1 MKFEHKVVVEA
12 TPAKVETF
20 LNDIEKAAMCVPGV
34 EEVTPIGDDWYE
46 GRVGVKL
53 GPLGMKFTGKAKL
66 DREPD
71 GTWKMHG
78 EGRDRRVGAGVNAD
92 VVAHLN
98 ETSPGTTE
106 VLINA
111 DVNFS
116 GRLAELGQP
125 LIRKKSDQMVAD
137 FAKNL
142 QAALAK
148 ES

>member
-1 MKFEHKVVVEA
+1 MKFEHKVVVDA
-12 TPAKVETF
+12 TADKVQAF
-20 LNDIEKAAMCVPGV
+20 LDDIEKAAKCVPGV
-34 EEVTPIGDDWYE
+34 EEVTPLEDGWYE
-46 GRVGVKL
+46 GKVGIRF
-53 GPLGMKFTGKAKL
+53 GPLGMKFAGKAKL
-66 DREPD
+66 DKDDD

-142 QAALAK
+142 QNALK
-148 ES
+148 SS

>member
-1 MKFEHKVVVEA
+1 MKFEHRVVVEA
-12 TPAKVETF
+12 TADKVQAF
-20 LNDIEKAAMCVPGV
+20 LDDIEKAAKCVPGV
-34 EEVTPIGDDWYE
+34 EEVTPLEDGWYE
-46 GRVGVKL
+46 GKVGIRF
-53 GPLGMKFTGKAKL
+53 GPLGMKFAGKAKL
-66 DREPD
+66 DKDAD

-106 VLINA
+106 VLIDA

-125 LIRKKSDQMVAD
+125 LIRKKSDQMVGE

-142 QAALAK
+142 QKALK
-148 ES
+148 S

>member
-1 MKFEHKVVVEA
+1 MKFEHRVVVEA
-12 TPAKVETF
+12 TADKVQAF
-20 LNDIEKAAMCVPGV
+20 LDDIEKAAKCVPGV
-34 EEVTPIGDDWYE
+34 EEVSPLEDGWYE
-46 GRVGVKL
+46 GKVGIRL
-53 GPLGMKFTGKAKL
+53 GPLGMKFAGKAKL
-66 DREPD
+66 DKDAD

-98 ETSPGTTE
+98 ETTPGTTE

-125 LIRKKSDQMVAD
+125 LIRKKSDAMVAE
-137 FAKNL
+137 FARNL
-142 QAALAK
+142 QAALK
-148 ES
+148 S

>member
-1 MKFEHKVVVEA
+1 MKFEHRVVVEA
-12 TPAKVETF
+12 TADKVQAF
-20 LNDIEKAAMCVPGV
+20 LDDIEKAAKCVPGV
-34 EEVTPIGDDWYE
+34 EEVTPLEDGWYE
-46 GRVGVKL
+46 GKVGIRL
-53 GPLGMKFTGKAKL
+53 GPLGMKFAGKAKL
-66 DREPD
+66 DKDAD

-98 ETSPGTTE
+98 ETTPGTTE

-125 LIRKKSDQMVAD
+125 LIRKKSDAMVAD

-142 QAALAK
+142 QNALK
-148 ES
+148 NS

>member
-1 MKFEHKVVVEA
+1 MKFEHRVTVNAPATKVRA
-12 TPAKVETF
+12 F
-20 LNDIEKAAMCVPGV
+20 LDDIEKAAMCVPGV
-34 EEVTPIGDDWYE
+34 EEVKPLDDGWYE
-46 GRVGVKL
+46 GRVGIKL
-53 GPLGMKFTGKAKL
+53 GPLGMKFSGKAKL
-66 DREPD
+66 DKEAD

-78 EGRDRRVGAGVNAD
+78 EGRDRRVGAGVNAN

-98 ETSPGTTE
+98 ETASGTTD

-142 QAALAK
+142 QAALN
-148 ES
+148 E

>member
-1 MKFEHKVVVEA
+1 MKFEHKVVVDA
-12 TPAKVETF
+12 TADKVQAF
-20 LNDIEKAAMCVPGV
+20 LDDIEKAAKCVPGV
-34 EEVTPIGDDWYE
+34 EDVTPLEDGWYE
-46 GRVGVKL
+46 GKVGIRF
-53 GPLGMKFTGKAKL
+53 GPLGMKFAGKAKL
-66 DREPD
+66 DKDAD

-106 VLINA
+106 VLIDA

-142 QAALAK
+142 QKALK
-148 ES
+148 S

>member
-1 MKFEHKVVVEA
+1 MKFEHRVTVSA
-12 TPAKVETF
+12 PAAKVQAF
-20 LNDIEKAAMCVPGV
+20 LDDIEKAAMCVPGV
-34 EEVTPIGDDWYE
+34 EEVRPLEDGWYE

-53 GPLGMKFTGKAKL
+53 GPLGMKFAGKAKL
-66 DREPD
+66 DKDSD

-78 EGRDRRVGAGVNAD
+78 EGRDRRVGAGVNAQ

-98 ETSPGTTE
+98 ETAPGTTE

-142 QAALAK
+142 QAALS
-148 ES
+148 E

>member
-1 MKFEHKVVVEA
+1 VKFEHRVTVSA
-12 TPAKVETF
+12 PAVRVREF
-20 LNDIEKAAMCVPGV
+20 LDDIEKAAMCVPGV
-34 EEVTPIGDDWYE
+34 EEVRPLEDGWYE

-53 GPLGMKFTGKAKL
+53 GPLGMKFSGKAKL
-66 DREPD
+66 DKEPD

-78 EGRDRRVGAGVNAD
+78 EGRDRRVGAGVNAN

-98 ETSPGTTE
+98 ETAPGTTD

-111 DVNFS
+111 DVVFS

-142 QAALAK
+142 QAAL
-148 ES
+148 SQ

>member
-1 MKFEHKVVVEA
+1 MKFEHRVVVEA
-12 TPAKVETF
+12 TADKVQAF
-20 LNDIEKAAMCVPGV
+20 LDDIEKAAKCVPGV
-34 EEVTPIGDDWYE
+34 EEVTPLEDGWYE
-46 GRVGVKL
+46 GKVGIKL
-53 GPLGMKFTGKAKL
+53 GPLGMKFAGKAKL
-66 DREPD
+66 DKDAD

-98 ETSPGTTE
+98 EATPGTTE

-125 LIRKKSDQMVAD
+125 LIRKKSDAMVAE
-137 FAKNL
+137 FARNL
-142 QAALAK
+142 QNALK
-148 ES
+148 S